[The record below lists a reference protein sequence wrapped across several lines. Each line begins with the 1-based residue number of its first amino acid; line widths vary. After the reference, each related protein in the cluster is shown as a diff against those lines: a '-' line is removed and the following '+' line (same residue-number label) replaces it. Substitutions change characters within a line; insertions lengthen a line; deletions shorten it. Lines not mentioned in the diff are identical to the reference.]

1 MVDEIIEQDA
11 DTGISFSEEQQSH
24 IDSVLIPR
32 VRSQVQRR
40 FERDTQERQ
49 ESGLNNTEKDELS
62 QLRLAQTERQQQ
74 DTARQAEEKTEFQ
87 RLLEDRDKAHAS
99 SLQNANEELEAEKRR
114 SESMYLSNAVKSALA
129 RSSTGILPEMMTI
142 AEGTLLRGTP
152 LTENDDEYR
161 IVAKRNDDGQ
171 FNLAVVDASG
181 MVAINGKGED
191 LTVDQAVDS
200 FLNKYQSFVPAN
212 VRNGGSGSIGSR
224 SSGGDNVTRNYEA
237 AMDKARRSGK
247 ASDRSAAMR
256 LRREQLETQEI

>member
-1 MVDEIIEQDA
+1 MAEETVEQDVDA
-11 DTGISFSEEQQSH
+11 GISFSEEQQTH

-49 ESGLNNTEKDELS
+49 EPGLNNTEKDELT
-62 QLRLAQTERQQQ
+62 QLRQAQTERVQEE
-74 DTARQAEEKTEFQ
+74 TARQTEEKTEFQ

-99 SLQNANEELEAEKRR
+99 SLQNANEELEAEKQR

-142 AEGTLLRGTP
+142 AEGTLTRGTP

-161 IVAKRNDDGQ
+161 IVAKRSDNGQ
-171 FNLAVVDASG
+171 FNLAVVDPSG

-191 LTVDQAVDS
+191 LTVDQAVDL
-200 FLNKYQSFVPAN
+200 FLGKYQSFVPAN
-212 VRNGGSGSIGSR
+212 VRNGGSGSLGSR
-224 SSGGDNVTRNYEA
+224 PAGGDNLSRDYDV
-237 AMDKARRSGK
+237 AMDKARRTGK
-247 ASDRSAAMR
+247 ASDRQTAMR
-256 LRREQLETQEI
+256 LRREQLNQEI

>member
-1 MVDEIIEQDA
+1 MAEETVEQDVDA
-11 DTGISFSEEQQSH
+11 GISFSEEQQTH

-49 ESGLNNTEKDELS
+49 EPGLNNTEKDELT
-62 QLRLAQTERQQQ
+62 QLRQAQTERVQEE
-74 DTARQAEEKTEFQ
+74 TARQTEEKTEFQ

-99 SLQNANEELEAEKRR
+99 SLQNANEELEAEKQR

-142 AEGTLLRGTP
+142 AEGTLTRGTP

-161 IVAKRNDDGQ
+161 IVAKRSDNGQ
-171 FNLAVVDASG
+171 FNLAVVDPSG

-191 LTVDQAVDS
+191 LTVDQAVDL
-200 FLNKYQSFVPAN
+200 FLSKYQSFVPAN
-212 VRNGGSGSIGSR
+212 VRNGGSGSLGSR
-224 SSGGDNVTRNYEA
+224 PAGGDNLSRDYDV
-237 AMDKARRSGK
+237 AMDKARRTGK
-247 ASDRSAAMR
+247 ASDRQTAMR
-256 LRREQLETQEI
+256 LRREQLNQEI

>member
-1 MVDEIIEQDA
+1 MAEETVEQDVDA
-11 DTGISFSEEQQSH
+11 GISFSEEQQSH

-49 ESGLNNTEKDELS
+49 EPGLNNTEKDELT
-62 QLRLAQTERQQQ
+62 QLRQAQTERVQEE
-74 DTARQAEEKTEFQ
+74 TARQTEEKTEFQ

-99 SLQNANEELEAEKRR
+99 SLQNANEELEAERQR

-142 AEGTLLRGTP
+142 AEGTLTRGTP

-161 IVAKRNDDGQ
+161 IVAKRSDNGQ
-171 FNLAVVDASG
+171 FNLAVVDPSG

-191 LTVDQAVDS
+191 LTVDQAVDL
-200 FLNKYQSFVPAN
+200 FLSKYQSFVPAN
-212 VRNGGSGSIGSR
+212 VRNGGSGSLGSR
-224 SSGGDNVTRNYEA
+224 PAGGDNLSRDYDV
-237 AMDKARRSGK
+237 AMDKARRTGK
-247 ASDRSAAMR
+247 ASDRQTAMR
-256 LRREQLETQEI
+256 LRREQLNQEI

>member
-1 MVDEIIEQDA
+1 MAEETVEQDVDA
-11 DTGISFSEEQQSH
+11 GISFSEEQQTH

-49 ESGLNNTEKDELS
+49 EPGLNNTEKDELT
-62 QLRLAQTERQQQ
+62 QLRQAQTERQQEE
-74 DTARQAEEKTEFQ
+74 TARQTEEKTEFQ

-99 SLQNANEELEAEKRR
+99 SLQNANEELEAEKQR

-142 AEGTLLRGTP
+142 AEGTLTRGTP

-161 IVAKRNDDGQ
+161 IVAKRSDNGQ
-171 FNLAVVDASG
+171 FNLAVVDPSG

-191 LTVDQAVDS
+191 LTVDQAVDL
-200 FLNKYQSFVPAN
+200 FLSKYQSFVPAN
-212 VRNGGSGSIGSR
+212 VRNGGSGSLGSR
-224 SSGGDNVTRNYEA
+224 PAGGDNLSRDYDV
-237 AMDKARRSGK
+237 AMDKARRTGK
-247 ASDRSAAMR
+247 ASDRQTAMR
-256 LRREQLETQEI
+256 LRREQL

>member
-1 MVDEIIEQDA
+1 MAEETVEQDVDA
-11 DTGISFSEEQQSH
+11 GISFSEEQQTH

-49 ESGLNNTEKDELS
+49 EPGLNNTEKDELT
-62 QLRLAQTERQQQ
+62 QLRQAQTERVQEE
-74 DTARQAEEKTEFQ
+74 TARQTEEKTEFQ

-99 SLQNANEELEAEKRR
+99 SLQNANEELEAEKQR

-142 AEGTLLRGTP
+142 AEGTLTRGTP

-161 IVAKRNDDGQ
+161 IVAKRSDDGQ
-171 FNLAVVDASG
+171 FNLAVVDPSG

-191 LTVDQAVDS
+191 LTVDQAVDL
-200 FLNKYQSFVPAN
+200 FLSKYQSFVPAN
-212 VRNGGSGSIGSR
+212 VRNGGSGSLGSR
-224 SSGGDNVTRNYEA
+224 PAGGDNVSRDYEA
-237 AMDKARRSGK
+237 AMDKARRTGK

-256 LRREQLETQEI
+256 LRREQLNQEI